1 MVVKL
6 PYLKKCVIKMKSKLT
21 LYIAMISI
29 AAVWG
34 SSFVVMKDSLERQNV
49 FSFLSSRFILAAL
62 LMFLY
67 KPGVFRGL
75 TKKFIY
81 RGIIAGILLGG
92 GYIFQT
98 YGLTKTTV
106 SNTGFITGLY
116 LVFTPLIS
124 LIILKRHVLKIQW
137 LAVIVATI
145 GLFFISYNG
154 VTVGLGEILVLISAF
169 IYGAHFVALGEW
181 SDGKNTYALTFIQV
195 VTVAALTS
203 IFAFKDGFQIAPD
216 STVWLAILYTAFFA
230 TFLGFL
236 IQTKAQSVMSATV
249 ASVLLATETP
259 FAVFFGLYFH
269 SDPLTLR
276 IITGGSLVMA
286 AMALVI
292 WSDNRKSSM
301 RRLSNE

>member
-1 MVVKL
+1 MAVRL
-6 PYLKKCVIKMKSKLT
+6 LYLKKCVIKMKSKLP

-49 FSFLSSRFILAAL
+49 FSFLSSRFMLAVL

-67 KPGVFRGL
+67 KPGVFRKL
-75 TKKFIY
+75 TKKFVV
-81 RGIIAGILLGG
+81 RGIIAGILLGS

-116 LVFTPLIS
+116 IVFTPLIS
-124 LIILKRHVLKIQW
+124 LLILKRHVLKIQW
-137 LAVIVATI
+137 IAVIIATI

-154 VTVGLGEILVLISAF
+154 VTIGFGEILVLISAF

-195 VTVAALTS
+195 VTVAVLTS

-269 SDPLTLR
+269 DDPLTLR
-276 IITGGSLVMA
+276 IITGGLLVMA

-292 WSDNRKSSM
+292 WSDNKKASM
-301 RRLSNE
+301 RTLSHE

>member
-6 PYLKKCVIKMKSKLT
+6 LYLKKCVIKMKSKLT

-62 LMFLY
+62 LMVMY

-75 TKKFIY
+75 TRKFIY

-137 LAVIVATI
+137 LAVVIATI

-154 VTVGLGEILVLISAF
+154 VTIGLGEILVLISAF

-292 WSDNRKSSM
+292 WSDNRKSGM

>member
-81 RGIIAGILLGG
+81 RGIIAGILLGS

-137 LAVIVATI
+137 LAVVIATI

-154 VTVGLGEILVLISAF
+154 VTIGLGEILVLISAF

-195 VTVAALTS
+195 ATVAALTS
-203 IFAFKDGFQIAPD
+203 IFAFKDGFQMAPD

-230 TFLGFL
+230 TFIGFL

-269 SDPLTLR
+269 NDPLTLR
-276 IITGGSLVMA
+276 IITGGLLVMA

>member
-6 PYLKKCVIKMKSKLT
+6 LYLKKCVIKMKSKLT

-62 LMFLY
+62 LMVLY

-137 LAVIVATI
+137 LAVVIATI

-154 VTVGLGEILVLISAF
+154 VTIGLGEILVLISAF

-195 VTVAALTS
+195 ATVAALTS
-203 IFAFKDGFQIAPD
+203 IFAFKDGFQMAPD

-230 TFLGFL
+230 TFIGFL